1 MVKVL
6 VLFGDPVDIPLF
18 EQHFERVHRPLLA
31 QIPQPHA
38 FQINNVA
45 GAVVGEPSFH
55 LVVELHFLSEEAM
68 QEGLNSDQGQAMARD
83 LANFASGGVTI
94 LLCHSYPGGP

>member
-6 VLFGDPVDIPLF
+6 ILFGNPVDTPLF

-31 QIPQPHA
+31 EIPELQA
-38 FQINNVA
+38 VQINKVA
-45 GAVVGEPSFH
+45 GAVVGESSFH
-55 LVVELHFLSEEAM
+55 LVVELQFLSEEAM
-68 QEGLNSDQGQAMARD
+68 QEGLNSDQGQTMARD

-94 LLCHSYPGGP
+94 LLCHAYAGGH

>member
-6 VLFGDPVDIPLF
+6 ILFGNPVDIPSF

-31 QIPQPHA
+31 QVPQLQA
-38 FQINNVA
+38 VQINKVA
-45 GAVVGEPSFH
+45 GAVVGESSFH
-55 LVVELHFLSEEAM
+55 LVVELQFVSEEAM
-68 QEGLNSDQGQAMARD
+68 QEGLNSDQGQTMARD

-94 LLCHSYPGGP
+94 LLCHAYAGDP

>member
-6 VLFGDPVDIPLF
+6 VLFGNPVDIPLF

-31 QIPQPHA
+31 QIPQLHA

-45 GAVVGEPSFH
+45 GAVVVEPSFH
-55 LVVELHFLSEEAM
+55 LVVQLQFLSEEAM

-83 LANFASGGVTI
+83 LPNFASGGVTI
-94 LLCHSYPGGP
+94 LLCHAYAGGP